1 MSSHSMTPPPGAQSI
16 NQILSEARSHLQ
28 RLTPKLLHDELQE
41 SSSAWGPTHVVDIRP
56 AKQRGN
62 EQLSLAELNGVHFP
76 DQSSTDKSDKIPSH
90 NIHIIERNVL
100 EWRMDPQ
107 NDARMKEVIDQF
119 GYQTR
124 VVVVCD
130 EGYTSSLAAREL
142 QRLGLANATDLD
154 GGYQAWKKF
163 LEMKEV

>member
-1 MSSHSMTPPPGAQSI
+1 MSSQSMTPPPGAQSI

-28 RLTPKLLHDELQE
+28 RLTPKLLYSELQD
-41 SSSAWGPTHVVDIRP
+41 SSSAWGPTHIVDIRP
-56 AKQRGN
+56 AKQRGK
-62 EQLSLAELNGVHFP
+62 EPLTLAQIIDVPF
-76 DQSSTDKSDKIPSH
+76 QVSRSTGKVDKTAAYK
-90 NIHIIERNVL
+90 IHIIERNVL

-107 NDARMKEVIDQF
+107 NDARIKDVIDEF
-119 GYQTR
+119 GYHTR

-163 LEMKEV
+163 VETKET